1 MLDTRGGQTQTEMAA
16 NLKAGIMATTTM
28 VGSALA
34 YSKTQAGETSGQ
46 TQGQAQGQR
55 TPGLTGGI
63 SSSNTGGGGGQQGT
77 RTQTEVHQTGNNK
90 YQETVNQMMHWKY

>member
-1 MLDTRGGQTQTEMAA
+1 MAA

-34 YSKTQAGETSGQ
+34 YSRAQGEAQAERTPSMAPGVSSSSTAGAASGQ
-46 TQGQAQGQR
+46 QQSHPGAQ
-55 TPGLTGGI
+55 PEPH
-63 SSSNTGGGGGQQGT
+63 GT
-77 RTQTEVHQTGNNK
+77 NK

>member
-1 MLDTRGGQTQTEMAA
+1 MAH

-34 YSKTQAGETSGQ
+34 YSKAQGGENVEGQ
-46 TQGQAQGQR
+46 QGQR
-55 TPGLTGGI
+55 TTGVAGLSSSSTTGGG
-63 SSSNTGGGGGQQGT
+63 GGGGGQQHQSQPGA
-77 RTQTEVHQTGNNK
+77 QSQPPQTGNNK

>member
-1 MLDTRGGQTQTEMAA
+1 MAA

-34 YSKTQAGETSGQ
+34 YSKSQAGEGVGQSQRTSSMAGLASSTSGPP
-46 TQGQAQGQR
+46 GQQQR
-55 TPGLTGGI
+55 QQ
-63 SSSNTGGGGGQQGT
+63 GGQTDQHLG
-77 RTQTEVHQTGNNK
+77 GNNN

>member
-34 YSKTQAGETSGQ
+34 YSKTQAGETSGK
-46 TQGQAQGQR
+46 TQGQR
-55 TPGLTGGI
+55 SSGLTGGI
-63 SSSNTGGGGGQQGT
+63 SSSNTGGKGQQGT

>member
-1 MLDTRGGQTQTEMAA
+1 MAH

-34 YSKTQAGETSGQ
+34 YSSRSQAGEAGHGERTATS
-46 TQGQAQGQR
+46 
-55 TPGLTGGI
+55 
-63 SSSNTGGGGGQQGT
+63 GGGGGSCGGQQQSHPGA
-77 RTQTEVHQTGNNK
+77 QTESHQSGNNK

>member
-1 MLDTRGGQTQTEMAA
+1 MAH

-34 YSKTQAGETSGQ
+34 YSSRTQAGQEGQ
-46 TQGQAQGQR
+46 QAER
-55 TPGLTGGI
+55 TLAGV
-63 SSSNTGGGGGQQGT
+63 SSTTGGGGGQQQSHPGA
-77 RTQTEVHQTGNNK
+77 QTEPHQSGNNK